1 MLKCVKITNAKS
13 KLYIVDLNLKA
24 FDCCC
29 LVVPPIQSVTL
40 EFVAKLEC
48 SNVVGVTTLGKKVY
62 VLQNEGCCTVRI
74 YEGSSPPAYHSEID
88 FDHICN
94 PTDIVA
100 CQKTKVVY
108 IGGRDSMS
116 IWQIPVRNIQDNRNI
131 EPWMENVENLDT
143 FTVTAEGQLLIPR
156 NKPFD
161 HIGLYDSNAQL
172 IYRIFLP
179 SRVSYPGHVVPKSN
193 GNVVLSHNFSFS
205 LSELNSDGRF
215 VRRYKFCPRERLLQF
230 RGFLFNH
237 FVLDADERVIA
248 VNVNGQE
255 IVCIDPTLRQGE
267 VIATEETS
275 VVCPTRV
282 HYDKKNSKLIV
293 VGLDSIAFLHVLNPV
308 NCKESN

>member
-1 MLKCVKITNAKS
+1 MFKCIHITKTKS
-13 KLYIVDLNLKA
+13 KMYIVDLNLKA

-29 LVVPPIQSVTL
+29 LVVPPIQSVAL

-62 VLQNEGCCTVRI
+62 VLQDEGCCTVRI
-74 YEGSSPPAYHSEID
+74 YEGNSPPAYHSEID
-88 FDHICN
+88 FDHIRN

-100 CQKTKVVY
+100 CKKTKVLY
-108 IGGRDSMS
+108 IGGRDS
-116 IWQIPVRNIQDNRNI
+116 IWQIPARNIQDDKNI
-131 EPWMENVENLDT
+131 EPWMENVENVDT
-143 FTVTAEGQLLIPR
+143 FSVTDEGRLLIPR

-161 HIGLYDSNAQL
+161 HIGVYDSNAQL
-172 IYRIFLP
+172 IHRIFLP
-179 SRVSYPGHVVPKSN
+179 SRGSYPGHVVEKSN

-205 LSELNSDGRF
+205 LSELNSAGRF
-215 VRRYKFCPRERLLQF
+215 VRRYKFCPREGLLSF

-255 IVCIDPTLRQGE
+255 IVCFDPTLRQGK
-267 VIATEETS
+267 VIATEETC

-293 VGLDSIAFLHVLNPV
+293 VGLDSIAFLNVWSPV
-308 NCKESN
+308 TCKESN